1 MDYEIILW
9 LAITIP
15 AISGLI
21 CLLMPSPKAA
31 LGVMCAAVFLASL
44 SGIFAICEVLPQGR
58 VLFAAAGWLFM
69 DALSAY
75 NLFVMITVFCLSSVY
90 ACIYFKEEII
100 HKHLNVKQI
109 RLFTCL
115 WCEALAAMTVVLLS
129 NNLGIMWVGIE
140 ATTLITAFLICVHV
154 SRESLEAMWKYILIC
169 SVGVA
174 FAFMGTLLVAASAKS
189 AGLSAHNLLLWT
201 TLRTNA
207 VHLDP
212 VLIKAAFIFLL
223 VGYGTKAGLAP
234 MHSWLP
240 DAHSQAPAPVS
251 AIFSGFMLN
260 AALYCIMRYVP
271 IIEISTG
278 NTSWGLD
285 LVAGFGIFSIIIAA
299 AFILFQTD
307 LKRLLAYHS
316 IEHLGIIAL
325 GMGLGGLGTFA
336 ALFHTFNHSLCKTL
350 SFFAAGR
357 LGQIFGSQDMEKM
370 SGSLR
375 ISPVWGIGI
384 FCSILALIGIAPFAL
399 FMSEFQLLRAA
410 VDKGAIIAL
419 ILFLLGAGIVFVGA
433 LGHAIPLV
441 WNDPQKPTARVKT
454 NAVEFTLVFAPLAVL
469 LLLGLWMPETLAQAL
484 NTAADVI
491 RQTGGTTILMPGGK
505 Q

>member
-1 MDYEIILW
+1 MNYEIVLW
-9 LAITIP
+9 LLIIIP

-21 CLLMPSPKAA
+21 CVLAPSPKAA
-31 LGVMCAAVFLASL
+31 LGIMCVGVFSMALLGLLA
-44 SGIFAICEVLPQGR
+44 IEVVLLQGK
-58 VLFAAAGWLFM
+58 VLFAAATWLFM

-75 NLFVMITVFCLSSVY
+75 NLFVMIVVFCLSSIY
-90 ACIYFKEEII
+90 ACIYFQIEFL
-100 HKHLNVKQI
+100 HHHLTIKQI
-109 RLFTCL
+109 RQFTSL
-115 WCEALAAMTVVLLS
+115 WCGALSAMTLVLLS

-174 FAFMGTLLVAASAKS
+174 FAFMGTLLAAASAKGV
-189 AGLSAHNLLLWT
+189 GLGSQNALLWT
-201 TLRTNA
+201 TLRDNA
-207 VHLDP
+207 ASLNP

-271 IIEISTG
+271 IVETATG
-278 NTSWGLD
+278 HTGWGLKF
-285 LVAGFGIFSIIIAA
+285 LVGFGILSIIIAA
-299 AFILFQTD
+299 AFIIFQKD
-307 LKRLLAYHS
+307 VKRLLAYHS

-325 GMGLGGLGTFA
+325 GFGLGGLGTFA

-357 LGQIFGSQDMEKM
+357 LGQIYGSHDMEKM
-370 SGSLR
+370 SGSLPV
-375 ISPVWGIGI
+375 SPVWGIGI
-384 FCSILALIGIAPFAL
+384 FGSLLALIGMAPFAL
-399 FMSEFQLLRAA
+399 FMSEFQLVKAA
-410 VDKGAIIAL
+410 VDAQAWVVL
-419 ILFLLGAGIVFVGA
+419 ALFLLGAGIVFVGA
-433 LGHAIPLV
+433 LGHAIPLI
-441 WNDPQKPTARVKT
+441 WGINPESPKPVKAT
-454 NAVEFTLVFAPLAVL
+454 FFEAFLVFAPLAVL
-469 LLLGLWMPETLAQAL
+469 LVLGLWMPQSLFTAL
-484 NTAADVI
+484 NSAANIIGMTGMTAVS
-491 RQTGGTTILMPGGK
+491 GGG

>member
-1 MDYEIILW
+1 MNYEIVLW
-9 LAITIP
+9 LLILIP

-21 CLLMPSPKAA
+21 CVLAPSPKVA
-31 LGVMCAAVFLASL
+31 LGMMCTCVFSTALLGFSAIGAVLL
-44 SGIFAICEVLPQGR
+44 HGEI
-58 VLFAAAGWLFM
+58 LFAAANWLFM

-75 NLFVMITVFCLSSVY
+75 NLFVMIIVFCLSSIY
-90 ACIYFKEEII
+90 ACVYFQQELL
-100 HKHLNVKQI
+100 HDNLTLKQI
-109 RLFTCL
+109 RQFTSL
-115 WCEALAAMTVVLLS
+115 WCGAMAAMTVVLIS

-140 ATTLITAFLICVHV
+140 ATTLITAFLICIHV

-174 FAFMGTLLVAASAKS
+174 FAFMGTLLAAASAKS
-189 AGLSAHNLLLWT
+189 VGLGSHNALLWT
-201 TLRTNA
+201 TLRDNA
-207 VHLDP
+207 ASLNP
-212 VLIKAAFIFLL
+212 VFIKAAFIFLL

-271 IIEISTG
+271 IVETATG
-278 NTSWGLD
+278 HTGWGLKF
-285 LVAGFGIFSIIIAA
+285 LVGFGIFSIIVAA
-299 AFILFQTD
+299 AFITFQKD

-325 GMGLGGLGTFA
+325 GFGLGGLGTFA

-357 LGQIFGSQDMEKM
+357 LGQIFGGSHDMEKM
-370 SGSLR
+370 SGSLPV
-375 ISPVWGIGI
+375 SPVWSIGI

-399 FMSEFQLLRAA
+399 FMSEFQLVKAA
-410 VDKGAIIAL
+410 VDSHAWVVL
-419 ILFLLGAGIVFVGA
+419 SLFLLGAGLVFVGA

-441 WNDPQKPTARVKT
+441 WGTNHESRKPVKA
-454 NAVEFTLVFAPLAVL
+454 NFFEAFLVFAPLAVL
-469 LLLGLWMPETLAQAL
+469 LVLGLWMPKPLFTAL
-484 NTAADVI
+484 NSAASIIGIAGSV
-491 RQTGGTTILMPGGK
+491 TSSGVGP
-505 Q
+505 